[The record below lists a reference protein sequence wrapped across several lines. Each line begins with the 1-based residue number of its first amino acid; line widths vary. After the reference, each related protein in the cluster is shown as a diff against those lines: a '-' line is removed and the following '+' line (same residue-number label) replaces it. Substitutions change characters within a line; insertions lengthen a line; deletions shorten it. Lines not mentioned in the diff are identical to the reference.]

1 MDTMRRLFSFTKN
14 VAAPEESWDIQAVTS
29 DDTLDRENEVIEP
42 QGWILDPYLMNPV
55 VLAYHQH
62 RLATGNSPVV
72 GSAPK
77 TFVDAEGQLQQFI
90 GFAAREPNAT
100 ALGTE
105 FRNLYRGRHMRAF
118 SVGFSP
124 LEGGSKTTSSGSGKS
139 TQIYHHTKQ
148 ELLEVS
154 CVPVGAN
161 PNALARIAK
170 ALASGLDD
178 EALARL
184 ADLVMAR
191 LKAPLAEAVQSAI
204 RNPQSAIENV
214 ERQIAELIAKT
225 GEVSDL
231 LAALAPDTLGPDV
244 GGAGGGTE
252 GRPAAPA
259 ADPVPEAARRL
270 AATLNP

>member
-1 MDTMRRLFSFTKN
+1 MDLKFVFAEVKAFSADGFLDA
-14 VAAPEESWDIQAVTS
+14 VASTGTFDRDNEIIEPEAWRKS
-29 DDTLDRENEVIEP
+29 LDRFRA
-42 QGWILDPYLMNPV
+42 NPV
-55 VLAYHQH
+55 ILSAHQH
-62 RLATGNSPVV
+62 RLPSGSSPVI
-72 GSAPK
+72 GSAQ
-77 TFVDAEGQLQQFI
+77 EI
-90 GFAAREPNAT
+90 GIRDGG
-100 ALGTE
+100 LE
-105 FRNLYRGRHMRAF
+105 FRMKFAGTPLGKEFEQLYREKHMRAF
-118 SVGFSP
+118 SVGFIP
-124 LEGGSKTTSSGSGKS
+124 VKGEPRQVEGRASKV
-139 TQIYHHTKQ
+139 YVHTEV
-148 ELLEVS
+148 ELLEIS
-154 CVPVGAN
+154 AVPVPAN
-161 PNALARIAK
+161 PEALARMRA
-170 ALASGLDD
+170 AAAAGLDD

-184 ADLVMAR
+184 ADLVMER

-252 GRPAAPA
+252 GRAAAPA